1 MSIGSCSS
9 SSPFSLATLRSLGL
23 DSPGGSA
30 AGGAASAA
38 GGANAAPAGDA
49 VTGAAGGAPLEP
61 SAVEPAAALDGASH
75 DPGPDPSHD
84 LGVAK
89 DIPRGSFLDLKV

>member
-9 SSPFSLATLRSLGL
+9 SSPFSLATLKTLGL
-23 DSPGGSA
+23 DSPGASA

-38 GGANAAPAGDA
+38 GGATAAPAGDA
-49 VTGAAGGAPLEP
+49 VTDAAGGAPLEI
-61 SAVEPAAALDGASH
+61 SAVEPAAAFDAASA
-75 DPGPDPSHD
+75 D

-89 DIPRGSFLDLKV
+89 NIPRGSFVDLKA